1 MSEDANN
8 YGNGTKGQ
16 GDEPHKVVDDGRF
29 RTLAD
34 IRIGSARVAHN
45 LAAVP
50 LSGIPAAGIS
60 YRLIDEALAAKEA
73 VVEEM
78 SESGTVPEL
87 RLTNLSDR
95 IILVVDGTELV
106 GAKQNRI
113 VNSSFLIPP
122 KSITKIPVSCVEQ
135 GRWGYKG
142 KTFGESAHFAAHSIR
157 KETILHQKEAI
168 KGGRGFASNQGKVWN
183 RVEELSRKM
192 QACSPTGALNDVFE
206 QKKASFDVYKDGI
219 LLEGGEAGVAFF
231 INGMFNGIEL
241 FDRPDTLSK
250 LFPKLLSGVAIEAID
265 ADGSRLSPRRSKTP
279 EEMAEYVKRIFG
291 EVGRSFFEKF
301 EAIGIGEDWRYD
313 GKRSFGK
320 ALYHETDLVH
330 LSVFAR

>member
-1 MSEDANN
+1 MSDDATNH
-8 YGNGTKGQ
+8 GNGTKENAS
-16 GDEPHKVVDDGRF
+16 DPHRAVDGGRF

-34 IRIGSARVAHN
+34 IRIGTPRVARN

-50 LSGIPAAGIS
+50 LSGIPAAKLS
-60 YRLIDEALAAKEA
+60 YRLIDDALAANEA

-87 RLTNLSDR
+87 RLTNFSDR
-95 IILVVDGTELV
+95 VILVVDGTELV

-113 VNSSFLIPP
+113 VNASFLIPP

-142 KTFGESAHFAAHSIR
+142 KTFGASAHFAAHSIR

-168 KGGRGFASNQGKVWN
+168 RRGRGFASDQGKVWS
-183 RVEELSRKM
+183 RVEALSSRM
-192 QACSPTGALNDVFE
+192 QACSPTSALNDVYE
-206 QKKASFDVYKDGI
+206 QKAASFDVFRSGI
-219 LLEGGEAGVAFF
+219 RFEGGEAGVAFF

-241 FDRPDTLSK
+241 FDRPETLGR
-250 LFPKLLSGVAIEAID
+250 LFPKLLSGVAIEAMD
-265 ADGSRLSPRRSKTP
+265 LDGARPGRRRSKTP
-279 EEMAEYVKRIFG
+279 EEMVDYVKRIFG
-291 EVGRSFFEKF
+291 EVGRSLFEKF
-301 EAIGIGEDWRYD
+301 EPVGIGDDWRYD

-320 ALYHETDLVH
+320 ALCHESDLVH

>member
-1 MSEDANN
+1 MSDDATND
-8 YGNGTKGQ
+8 GNGTKGQ
-16 GDEPHKVVDDGRF
+16 AGERHKVVNDDRF

-34 IRIGSARVAHN
+34 IRIGAPRMAHN

-50 LSGIPAAGIS
+50 LSGVPAASIA

-78 SESGTVPEL
+78 SESGSVPEL
-87 RLTNLSDR
+87 RLTNFSDR
-95 IILVVDGTELV
+95 VILVVDGTELV

-113 VNSSFLIPP
+113 VNASFLIPP
-122 KSITKIPVSCVEQ
+122 KSITRIPVSCVEQ

-157 KETILHQKEAI
+157 KETVLHQKEAI
-168 KGGRGFASNQGKVWN
+168 RRGRGFSSDQGKVWS

-192 QACSPTGALNDVFE
+192 QACSPTSALNDVFE
-206 QKKASFDVYKDGI
+206 QKRASFDVFRSGI
-219 LLEGGEAGVAFF
+219 RFDGGEAGVAFF
-231 INGMFNGIEL
+231 VNGMFNGIEL
-241 FDRPDTLSK
+241 FDRPDTLTK
-250 LFPKLLSGVAIEAID
+250 LFPKLLSGVAIEAMD
-265 ADGSRLSPRRSKTP
+265 LDGARLSQRRSKTP
-279 EEMAEYVKRIFG
+279 EEMVEYVKRIFG

-301 EAIGIGEDWRYD
+301 DPVGIGEDWRYD

-320 ALYHETDLVH
+320 ALCHETDLVH

>member
-1 MSEDANN
+1 MSDDATND
-8 YGNGTKGQ
+8 GKGTKGHES
-16 GDEPHKVVDDGRF
+16 DPHRAGDDGRF

-34 IRIGSARVAHN
+34 IRIGAPRVAHN

-50 LSGIPAAGIS
+50 LSGMPAAKLS

-73 VVEEM
+73 VVEET
-78 SESGTVPEL
+78 SESGSVPEL
-87 RLTNLSDR
+87 RLTNFSDR
-95 IILVVDGTELV
+95 VILVVDGTELV

-122 KSITKIPVSCVEQ
+122 KSITRIPVSCVEQ

-168 KGGRGFASNQGKVWN
+168 RRGRGFASDQGKVWD
-183 RVEELSRKM
+183 RVEALSRKM
-192 QACSPTGALNDVFE
+192 QACSPTSALNDVFE
-206 QKKASFDVYKDGI
+206 QKRASFDVYKSGI
-219 LLEGGEAGVAFF
+219 RFEGGEAGVAFF

-250 LFPKLLSGVAIEAID
+250 LFPKLLSGVAIEAMD
-265 ADGSRLSPRRSKTP
+265 LDGERLSRRRSKTP
-279 EEMAEYVKRIFG
+279 EEMVEYVKRIFG

-301 EAIGIGEDWRYD
+301 DPVGIGEDWRYD